1 MNKELI
7 NKKPDKISKNF
18 WSFPWLYRESFLFA
32 LILLFTGIL
41 LEVITP
47 TRGISV
53 PAFPHNMF
61 ALMIFV
67 ITLAFLHFFYRKSLI
82 VKWLT
87 SVPAA
92 ISSICL
98 LAVVILLLGLLKQ
111 ENQPESVLTAIGFTH
126 VKNSWILILA
136 QIYLLT
142 VLGLVV
148 FKRIAKLRKQNIGF
162 LLNHAGLWIV
172 IAAASLGTGDLQRLK
187 MELHK
192 GETIWY
198 AYDDQNRVYELP
210 FAVELKNFHIDEYP
224 PKMAIVDS
232 KTGKLIENLNSSL
245 PEIHSEKEV
254 CLGNYHIVVKD
265 YLPAGWPFEG
275 RFVESGKTG
284 APPAAK
290 VFVANRQN
298 NDTISGWISTG
309 SFMVSPAYLF
319 LTENEVLAMTQPE
332 PRKYQSQVKIYTKED
347 DPYEEVI
354 EVNAAPKVNGWHL
367 YQVSYDQNRGKW
379 SELSV
384 LEVVRDPWLYIV
396 YFGIA
401 MLLGG
406 AVYILWMGTDFG
418 HGESVR

>member
-1 MNKELI
+1 MYKKSVNNKLDKPS
-7 NKKPDKISKNF
+7 KKP
-18 WSFPWLYRESFLFA
+18 WSFPWKYKESFLFA
-32 LILLFTGIL
+32 LLLLFTGVL
-41 LEVITP
+41 LEVITYD
-47 TRGISV
+47 RGINV

-98 LAVVILLLGLLKQ
+98 LSVVILLLGLLKQ
-111 ENQPESVLTAIGFTH
+111 ENQPGSVLTALGFTH

-148 FKRIAKLRKQNIGF
+148 FKRIAKLNKRNIGF

-172 IAAASLGTGDLQRLK
+172 IAGASLGTGDLQRLR

-210 FAVELKNFHIDEYP
+210 FAVELQNFQIDEYP
-224 PKMAIVDS
+224 PKMAIVNS

-254 CLGNYHIVVKD
+254 YLGNYHIVVKD

-275 RFVESGKTG
+275 RFIGSGNTG

-290 VFVANRQN
+290 VFVTNKNN
-298 NDTISGWISTG
+298 NDTISGWISSG
-309 SFMVSPAYLF
+309 SFMVNPAYLF
-319 LTENEVLAMTQPE
+319 LTENKVLAMTQPE
-332 PRKYQSQVKIYTKED
+332 PRKYQSNVKIYIKEHN
-347 DPYEEVI
+347 PYEEVI

-384 LEVVRDPWLYIV
+384 LEIVRDPWLYIV

-401 MLLGG
+401 MLLAG
-406 AVYILWMGTDFG
+406 AVYILWVGAGGTS
-418 HGESVR
+418 GENMR